1 MTDPAHKYSDEQIAA
16 FQREVA
22 SVYKRYMADAKA
34 RLSDYLAKHEA
45 LDEQK
50 RQLVEDGL
58 LGKQDYA
65 SWRRMTVAVGK
76 QYNAAVNEAAQCY
89 TKANQIAVAA
99 LNDRLPAVYAE
110 NMNYQ
115 TYKVESGI
123 GINTAFTLQDAD
135 TVQNMLKDSSAY
147 VALPQRK
154 VQVAKDVAW
163 NKRQI
168 GAYIQQGI
176 FMGESIP
183 KIAKRVSQEVGASNM
198 KAATRIARTSV
209 TAAESAGRLSALER
223 AKALGIDC
231 KIEWLA
237 TLDGRTRHSHR
248 MVDGEQ
254 VEVGEKF
261 SNGCRYPGDPDA
273 PYAETANCRCTV
285 VAGFEDTNNAWKDE
299 ASKRLMG
306 QSYDDWKVSSA
317 EAEIARLERSKARL
331 NKSGGFYDPISGEF
345 YSVSQHRKSAA
356 RIAEI
361 KSDLKDSI
369 SSPAPWDSEDDI
381 AEYKAYLKAL
391 KKYEGD
397 AIKYADASARQEK
410 LKQTIAS
417 IRDKVDERKA

>member
-261 SNGCRYPGDPDA
+261 SNGCRYPG
-273 PYAETANCRCTV
+273 
-285 VAGFEDTNNAWKDE
+285 
-299 ASKRLMG
+299 
-306 QSYDDWKVSSA
+306 
-317 EAEIARLERSKARL
+317 
-331 NKSGGFYDPISGEF
+331 
-345 YSVSQHRKSAA
+345 
-356 RIAEI
+356 
-361 KSDLKDSI
+361 
-369 SSPAPWDSEDDI
+369 
-381 AEYKAYLKAL
+381 
-391 KKYEGD
+391 
-397 AIKYADASARQEK
+397 
-410 LKQTIAS
+410 
-417 IRDKVDERKA
+417 